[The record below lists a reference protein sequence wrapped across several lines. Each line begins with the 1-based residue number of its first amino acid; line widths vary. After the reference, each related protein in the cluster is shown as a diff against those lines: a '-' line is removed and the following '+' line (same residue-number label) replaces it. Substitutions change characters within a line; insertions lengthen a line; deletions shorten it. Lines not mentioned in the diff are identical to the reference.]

1 MSLLTLPPLSLYVH
15 VPWCVR
21 KCPYCDFNSHE
32 RKDLPVKEYLAAL
45 LEDLQFDLHLVQGRP
60 LQSIFFGGGTP
71 SLMPGVFYQ
80 QLLAA
85 LRQQIEFAPDIEITL
100 EANPGTVEQGR
111 FEEYRAA
118 GINRLSIGVQSFN
131 VEHLKKLGRIHSNDE
146 ATRAAQAARNAGFD
160 NFNLDLM
167 HALPE
172 QSTAQALDDLSQ
184 AIALAPT
191 HISWYELT
199 IEPNT
204 SFFNQPPV
212 QPDLDDMAE
221 TEEAGFALLAKHGY
235 QRYEISAFAQPG
247 RPARHNLNYW
257 HFGDYL
263 ALGAGAHG
271 KITLPDNDDILRYQK
286 TRQPEAYLNGQGE
299 GKGSRSRQSHMVTPP
314 ERPIEYFLNTLRLI
328 QGSDK
333 ESFTLRTGLP
343 LERILPILEQLK
355 SEHLLSL
362 DGPRI
367 RCSDLGIRH
376 LNTVLERLETIT
388 K

>member
-45 LEDLQFDLHLVQGRP
+45 LEDLQFDLHLAQGRP

-131 VEHLKKLGRIHSNDE
+131 AEHLKKLGRIHSNDE

-362 DGPRI
+362 DGPKI